1 MKNANILNEF
11 IQHIKEISIDNSLSY
26 FIDLSLL
33 DAALAKKANDIL
45 ETDYLTIR
53 CYDKDEFLINDII
66 IHNAFELM
74 TLIRSS
80 DYSRMYALYSIRI
93 DLKK

>member
-33 DAALAKKANDIL
+33 DAALAKKAND
-45 ETDYLTIR
+45 
-53 CYDKDEFLINDII
+53 
-66 IHNAFELM
+66 
-74 TLIRSS
+74 
-80 DYSRMYALYSIRI
+80 SRN
-93 DLKK
+93 

>member
-11 IQHIKEISIDNSLSY
+11 IQHIKAISIDNSEST

-33 DAALAKKANDIL
+33 DATLAKQANDIL